1 MAEAEDVITD
11 AAMHAASYM
20 QAHWRRHRAH
30 AEAPLLTLADVS
42 RRLELLCHSLFGAVF
57 VFRPAQAPLPATVL
71 SRLFQR
77 PQLPSRR
84 AALPA
89 TDGSNIWL
97 PPTLP
102 ADDAQ
107 ITLAQYRAMA
117 LQQAMRAVRGSAA
130 SLPTSASPLLLA
142 LYQILEADAA
152 DRALLQLAPGMQ
164 QPLNAWRAQALSGRP
179 PLAAFAPPARTI
191 EQMLRDTLAKPLE
204 QTTQATAAPEVL
216 LQAQALAAR
225 LAPESKGLRAP
236 ALWLDAWS
244 GELRRPTAAFLS
256 VGGPQADNEA
266 PGKSRS
272 ARLPRRPTVRQA
284 SDGEDDARRQG
295 PSMVQTAQPQEKAE
309 DPLGLQRPLD
319 RDADTAAKDYADA
332 LSELAEARLIV
343 APGRP
348 KEYLLSDDFP
358 ERLPRNAVPLPAAHG
373 AGGTTTLYPE
383 WDYGSQSYRE
393 RYAAVHTV
401 TAASGPEEWVAQ
413 TLRDYG
419 GMLAEVRRR
428 FEMLRARRL
437 RVQRQPEGDEI
448 DLQAWMDSRADR
460 MAGLS
465 PEQRLYQREIR
476 ARRDMAIMLLA
487 DVSGSTDSWL
497 SSSRRVIDIERE
509 ALLLVCIVLQGMQE
523 RFAVQAFSGEGPQG
537 VTVRAVKGFGESYSP
552 ATARRIAGLEPERY
566 TRAGAALRHAAAQL
580 MAQGAQHRL
589 LILLSDGKPND
600 CDQYE
605 GRYGVEDMRQ
615 AVNEC
620 RLQGI
625 SPFCLTIDR
634 QAANY
639 LPQIFGP
646 HGYCL
651 LPEPKLLPAA
661 LLQWLRRLTAS

>member
-20 QAHWRRHRAH
+20 QAHWRRHRAKTG
-30 AEAPLLTLADVS
+30 APLLALADVS
-42 RRLELLCHSLFGAVF
+42 RRLELLCHSLFGAAF
-57 VFRPAQAPLPATVL
+57 VFRPAQVPLPATVL

-77 PQLPSRR
+77 PQLPSRS

-89 TDGSNIWL
+89 TDGCHIWL
-97 PPTLP
+97 PPALP
-102 ADDAQ
+102 AGDEQAA
-107 ITLAQYRAMA
+107 LAQYRAMA
-117 LQQAMRAVRGSAA
+117 LQQAMRAARGSAA
-130 SLPTSASPLLLA
+130 SLPTGASPLLLA
-142 LYQILEADAA
+142 LYQLLEADAA
-152 DRALLQLAPGMQ
+152 DRALAQLAPGMQ
-164 QPLNAWRAQALSGRP
+164 QPLNAWRAQALSTRP
-179 PLAAFAPPARTI
+179 QLSAFAPPARAI
-191 EQMLRDTLAKPLE
+191 EQILRDTLARPLE
-204 QTTQATAAPEVL
+204 QAAQAPTAPEVL
-216 LQAQALAAR
+216 RLAEALAGR
-225 LAPESKGLRAP
+225 LTAQSNGLRAP

-244 GELRRPTAAFLS
+244 GELRRPAVLLSAAGS
-256 VGGPQADNEA
+256 QADGQA

-272 ARLPRRPTVRQA
+272 ARLPRRPTARQA
-284 SDGEDDARRQG
+284 SDGEDDTSGQG

-309 DPLGLQRPLD
+309 DPMGLQRPLD
-319 RDADTAAKDYADA
+319 RDADSAAEDYADA

-343 APGRP
+343 APGHP
-348 KEYLLSDDFP
+348 KEYLLADDLP
-358 ERLPRNAVPLPAAHG
+358 ERAPRTALPPSAAHG

-401 TAASGPEEWVAQ
+401 TAESGPESWVAQ
-413 TLRDYG
+413 TLRSYG

-428 FEMLRARRL
+428 FDMLRAQRL

-497 SSSRRVIDIERE
+497 GSSRRVIDIERE
-509 ALLLVCIVLQGMQE
+509 ALLLVCIALQGMRE

-537 VTVRAVKGFGESYSP
+537 VTMRAVKGFGESYTP
-552 ATARRIAGLEPERY
+552 AIARRIAGLEPERY

-605 GRYGVEDMRQ
+605 GRYGIEDMRQ

-634 QAANY
+634 QAAGY

-651 LPEPKLLPAA
+651 LPEPDLLPAA

>member
-20 QAHWRRHRAH
+20 QAHWRRHRAN
-30 AEAPLLTLADVS
+30 AAPPLLALADVS

-57 VFRPAQAPLPATVL
+57 TFRPAQVPLPATVL

-77 PQLPSRR
+77 PQLPSRS

-89 TDGSNIWL
+89 TDGSHIWL

-102 ADDAQ
+102 GSDAQ
-107 ITLAQYRAMA
+107 AALAQYRVMA

-130 SLPTSASPLLLA
+130 SLPASTSPLLLA
-142 LYQILEADAA
+142 LYQIMEADAA
-152 DRALLQLAPGMQ
+152 DRALLQLAPGMRE
-164 QPLNAWRAQALSGRP
+164 PLNAWRMQALSARP
-179 PLAAFAPPARTI
+179 QLSAFAPPARAI
-191 EQMLRDTLAKPLE
+191 EQMLRDTLAQPLE
-204 QTTQATAAPEVL
+204 QTVQSPAASEVL
-216 LQAQALAAR
+216 RQAETLAGRLAA
-225 LAPESKGLRAP
+225 ESHGLRAP

-244 GELRRPTAAFLS
+244 GELRRPAALLPAA
-256 VGGPQADNEA
+256 GARADGEA
-266 PGKSRS
+266 PGQSRS
-272 ARLPRRPTVRQA
+272 ARLQRRPAVRQA
-284 SDGEDDARRQG
+284 SEGEDDASRQG

-309 DPLGLQRPLD
+309 DPMGLQRPLD
-319 RDADTAAKDYADA
+319 RDADTAAEDYADA

-348 KEYLLSDDFP
+348 KEYLLSNDLP
-358 ERLPRNAVPLPAAHG
+358 ERAARTAVPPPAAHG
-373 AGGTTTLYPE
+373 ASGTTTLYPE
-383 WDYGSQSYRE
+383 WDYGSQSYRQ

-401 TAASGPEEWVAQ
+401 LAESGPEDWVAQ
-413 TLRDYG
+413 TLRNYG

-465 PEQRLYQREIR
+465 AEQCLYQREIR

-509 ALLLVCIVLQGMQE
+509 ALLLVCIALQGMQE
-523 RFAVQAFSGEGPQG
+523 RFAVQAFSGEGAQG
-537 VTVRAVKGFGESYSP
+537 VTVRAVKGFDESYSP
-552 ATARRIAGLEPERY
+552 AIARRIAGLEPERY

-580 MAQGAQHRL
+580 MAEGTQHRL

-634 QAANY
+634 QAADY

-661 LLQWLRRLTAS
+661 LLQWLRRLTAD